1 VKQTPNQKEQT
12 RELLQR
18 ASVKAIRSLLK
29 LMQDEYVSESV
40 RCNAARSIL
49 ELHFKGCE
57 LADIEASIAEL
68 RSVMQDLPPAQKRL
82 RVI

>member
-1 VKQTPNQKEQT
+1 MKQTPNNKEQT
-12 RELLQR
+12 RELLRR

-29 LMQDEYVSESV
+29 LMQDEEVSESV

-57 LADIEASIAEL
+57 LTDIEESIAEL
-68 RSVMQDLPPAQKRL
+68 RSLMQDLPATQKGL
-82 RVI
+82 RVV

>member
-1 VKQTPNQKEQT
+1 VKPIANNKEQT
-12 RELLQR
+12 RELLKR

-29 LMQDEYVSESV
+29 LMQDEEVSESV

-57 LADIEASIAEL
+57 LADIEESISEL
-68 RSVMQDLPPAQKRL
+68 RSLLQDVPPTQKGL
-82 RVI
+82 RAV

>member
-1 VKQTPNQKEQT
+1 MKRTPNNKEHT

-29 LMQDEYVSESV
+29 LMQDEEVSESV

-57 LADIEASIAEL
+57 LADIEESIAEL
-68 RSVMQDLPPAQKRL
+68 RNVLQELPATQKGL
-82 RVI
+82 RAV

>member
-1 VKQTPNQKEQT
+1 MQQATNKKEQT

-29 LMQDEYVSESV
+29 LMQDEEVSESV

-49 ELHFKGCE
+49 ELHFRNCE
-57 LADIEASIAEL
+57 FADIEESIAEL
-68 RSVMQDLPPAQKRL
+68 RNLLGDLPATKKGL
-82 RVI
+82 RVV

>member
-1 VKQTPNQKEQT
+1 MTRAPSNKQKS

-18 ASVKAIRSLLK
+18 ASVKAIRRLMK
-29 LMQDEYVSESV
+29 LMEDEEVSESV

-57 LADIEASIAEL
+57 LSDIEESIAEL
-68 RSVMQDLPPAQKRL
+68 RSLLQESPTTQKGL
-82 RVI
+82 RAV

>member
-1 VKQTPNQKEQT
+1 MTRIPNHKERT

-29 LMQDEYVSESV
+29 LMQDEEVSESV

-68 RSVMQDLPPAQKRL
+68 RSLLQDLPATKKGL
-82 RVI
+82 RVV